1 MHVERILDEDK
12 LAYRDL
18 LLLADEQWGL
28 VERYV
33 WRGDMWALVEAGEV
47 RAECVVTDEGD
58 GLCEVKN
65 LAVAPAWQRQGYGK
79 ALVSHVQRVYA
90 GRFSRLRICT
100 GDSPL
105 TVPFYES
112 CGLAVAARDEGYFL
126 RTYDHPIYEAGKQL
140 TDLVVFEQDLW
151 PYARPRT
158 VITTDGEVDDQNSLI
173 RALLYANDMD
183 IAGIVL
189 TSSVF
194 HYAGDPARGIEPFR
208 WTGAAWPFEMIDRYA
223 ACYACLRVHDA
234 RYPEPAYLRER
245 TKIGNVSYKGEMDEV
260 TEGSEFLVD
269 LFLDDDPRTLY
280 VQTWGGTNTTARAL
294 RSIEER
300 YADSPEWPELKRRLS
315 AKLVIYLIL
324 DQDESYAGYIAP
336 HWPDIQ
342 VLNDTSN
349 FWHFA
354 YAWQLHPDEV
364 NETLHAAWQKKY
376 VADAGGPFAEAYAL
390 MGDGKWLEGEL
401 AEEQRG
407 SDAYLAAH
415 PEWERYDFI
424 SEGDSPSF
432 LYLVDKGLRSLE
444 DPTYGGWGGRF
455 SPDGRNTVADWDP
468 WSGRFEASY
477 TLTRWF
483 DDIQDD
489 FAARL
494 RWCTVQRYEDANHA
508 PELRIAGDQD
518 VFAAPGECISLACD
532 AYDPDGDGLFVQ
544 WWHYFEADRSSVGWT
559 PNKLEDIVVGE
570 NFVLDRVAALPE
582 EAGLGLVPLRGAN
595 QPQVIFVVPP
605 DAQAGDTLHI
615 VVEATDDAELPLKAY
630 RRVIVRVR

>member
-1 MHVERILDEDK
+1 MHVERIPNEQKLD
-12 LAYRDL
+12 YRDL
-18 LLLADEQWGL
+18 LLLADEQWNL
-28 VERYV
+28 VERYLEQ
-33 WRGDMWALVEAGEV
+33 GDMWVLIDDGEV

-65 LAVAPAWQRQGYGK
+65 LAVDPSWQRRGYGRT
-79 ALVSHVQRVYA
+79 LVSHVQHAYA

-112 CGLAVAARDEGYFL
+112 CGLKVVSREAGYFT
-126 RTYDHPIYEAGKQL
+126 RTYDHPIFEAGKQL
-140 TDLVVFEQDLW
+140 TDLVVLEQSLW

-173 RALLYANDMD
+173 RALLYANEMD

-194 HYAGDPARGIEPFR
+194 HYAGDEARGIEPFR
-208 WTGAAWPFEMIDRYA
+208 WTGSTWPFEMLNRYA
-223 ACYACLRVHDA
+223 ACYECLSVHDA
-234 RYPEPAYLRER
+234 RYPDPSYLRER
-245 TKIGNVSYKGEMDEV
+245 TKVGNVSYKGAMDEV
-260 TEGSEFLVD
+260 TEGSDFLVG

-294 RSIEER
+294 CSIEER
-300 YADSPEWPELKRRLS
+300 FAGTDAWPDLYQRLCE
-315 AKLVIYLIL
+315 KLVIYLIL
-324 DQDESYAGYIAP
+324 DQDESYSEYIAV
-336 HWPDIQ
+336 HWPDIR
-342 VLNDTSN
+342 VLNDTCN

-354 YAWQLHPDEV
+354 YAWQLHPDEL
-364 NETLHAAWQKKY
+364 NKTLHSAWQKRC
-376 VADAGGPFAEAYAL
+376 VADAGGPLAEAYAL

-407 SDAYLAAH
+407 SADYLAAH
-415 PEWERYDFI
+415 PEWSRFDFI

-455 SPDGRNTVADWDP
+455 SSDGRNRVADWDP
-468 WSGRFEASY
+468 WSERFEASY

-483 DDIQDD
+483 DDMQED

-494 RWCTVQRYEDANHA
+494 RWCTARCYEDANHA
-508 PELRIAGDQD
+508 PELRVIGGCDRVAQPGD
-518 VFAAPGECISLACD
+518 VVRLTCE
-532 AYDPDGDGLFVQ
+532 YRDPDGDGLRVH
-544 WWHYFEADRSSVGWT
+544 WWHYFEAGSYRGAWK
-559 PNKLEDIVVGE
+559 PRELEDVTMGE
-570 NFVLDRVAALPE
+570 LVLDRVASLP
-582 EAGLGLVPLRGAN
+582 AGADLGLISLRGAN
-595 QPQVIFVVPP
+595 I
-605 DAQAGDTLHI
+605 AQASLAVPDDAVSGDTFHI
-615 VVEATDDAELPLKAY
+615 IVEVTDDAEVPMKAY
-630 RRVIVRVR
+630 RRVIVTVQ

>member
-1 MHVERILDEDK
+1 MHVERIPNEQKLDH
-12 LAYRDL
+12 RDL
-18 LLLADEQWGL
+18 LLLADEQWDL
-28 VERYV
+28 VERYLE
-33 WRGDMWALVEAGEV
+33 RGDMWALVEEGEV
-47 RAECVVTDEGD
+47 RAECVVTEEGD

-65 LAVAPAWQRQGYGK
+65 LAVAPSWQRRGYGRM
-79 ALVSHVQRVYA
+79 LVAHVQSTYA

-112 CGLAVAARDEGYFL
+112 CGLAVVRRDEGYFL
-126 RTYDHPIYEAGKQL
+126 RTYDHPIFEAGKQL
-140 TDLVVFEQDLW
+140 TDLVVLEQDLW

-208 WTGAAWPFEMIDRYA
+208 WTGSSWPFEMIDRYE
-223 ACYACLRVHDA
+223 ACYGCLCVHDA
-234 RYPEPAYLRER
+234 RYPEPSYLRER
-245 TKIGNVSYKGEMDEV
+245 TKIGNFSYKGEMDEV
-260 TEGSEFLVD
+260 TEGSEFLVR

-294 RSIEER
+294 KTIEER
-300 YADSPEWPELKRRLS
+300 YAGSPEWPALQRRLS
-315 AKLVIYLIL
+315 QKLVIYLIL
-324 DQDESYAGYIAP
+324 DQDESYADYIAP

-354 YAWQLHPDEV
+354 YAWQLHPDEL
-364 NETLHAAWQKKY
+364 NTTLHAAWEREHI
-376 VADAGGPFAEAYAL
+376 AFAKGALAERYAL
-390 MGDGKWLEGEL
+390 MGDGKWLDGEL
-401 AEEQRG
+401 PEEQRG
-407 SDAYLAAH
+407 SDGYLAAH

-444 DPTYGGWGGRF
+444 DPTFGGWGGRF
-455 SPDGRNTVADWDP
+455 SADGRNMVADYDP
-468 WSGRFEASY
+468 WSGRFEASH
-477 TLTRWF
+477 TLTRWL
-483 DDIQDD
+483 DDLQGD

-494 RWCTVQRYEDANHA
+494 QWCTASRYEEANHA
-508 PELRIAGDQD
+508 PELRVIEGYDMLAQ
-518 VFAAPGECISLACD
+518 PGERVCLTCEAR
-532 AYDPDGDGLFVQ
+532 DPDGDGVSVG
-544 WWHYFEADRSSVGWT
+544 WWHYAEVGTYASRWM
-559 PNKLEDIVVGE
+559 PHELEDVMVADM
-570 NFVLDRVAALPE
+570 VLDRTASPAKGKEPWVLQ
-582 EAGLGLVPLRGAN
+582 LTGAD
-595 QPQVIFVVPP
+595 QRAVSFVVPS
-605 DAQAGDTLHI
+605 DARPGDTFHI
-615 VVEATDDAELPLKAY
+615 IAEATDDAPLPMKAY
-630 RRVIVRVR
+630 RRVIVTVR